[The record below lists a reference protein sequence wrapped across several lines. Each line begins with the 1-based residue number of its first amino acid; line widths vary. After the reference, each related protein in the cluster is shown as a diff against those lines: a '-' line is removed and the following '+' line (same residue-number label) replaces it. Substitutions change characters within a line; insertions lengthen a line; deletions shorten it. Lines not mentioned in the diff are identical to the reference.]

1 MIIVDLNQ
9 VMLSNLLMQ
18 LGNHTNAQIEENM
31 VRHMIL
37 NSLRSYKVKFGAEF
51 GELVIACDNT
61 NYWRRKLF
69 PYYKANRKKAQEA
82 SDLDWR
88 AIFECLNKIRAEL
101 KEFFPYR
108 VIDIESAEA
117 DDIIGTLASH
127 YGYTSDDGLAMMTS
141 PDKILILSGDKDFI
155 QLHKY
160 ENVSQYDPVRKKWIT
175 HKDPEQYLKEHI
187 LKGDAG
193 DGVPNILSS
202 DNCFV
207 VGDRQRPLTAKKME
221 HYLKLTPSEMETMVA
236 RNYHRNKQ
244 LIDLTETPPELR
256 EKIMESYLSQKD
268 KDRSKLM
275 NYFIANKLRN
285 LTEHIGEF

>member
-37 NSLRSYKVKFGAEF
+37 NSLRSYRTKFYAEY

-61 NYWRRKLF
+61 NYWRRQYF
-69 PYYKANRKKAQEA
+69 PYYKANRKKAQEK
-82 SDLDWR
+82 SDMDWR
-88 AIFECLNKIRAEL
+88 AVFDCMNKIRSEL
-101 KEFFPYR
+101 KEYFPYK

-117 DDIIGTLASH
+117 DDVIGTLVQLH
-127 YGYTSDDGLAMMTS
+127 GNDTNT
-141 PDKILILSGDKDFI
+141 PILIMSGDKDFI
-155 QLHKY
+155 QLHRFS
-160 ENVSQYDPVRKKWIT
+160 NVKQYDPTRKKWIT
-175 HKDPEQYLKEHI
+175 HNNPDQYLKEHI

-207 VGDRQRPLTAKKME
+207 VGERQRPLTAKKLE
-221 HYLKLTPSEMETMVA
+221 QYIKITPNDMETSIA
-236 RNYHRNKQ
+236 RNYFRNEK
-244 LIDLTETPPELR
+244 LIDLTQTPDELR
-256 EKIMESYLSQKD
+256 VKILDSYNSQNN

>member
-37 NSLRSYKVKFGAEF
+37 NSLRSYRTKFFSDF

-61 NYWRRKLF
+61 NYWRRKVF
-69 PYYKANRKKAQEA
+69 PYYKANRKKAQEK
-82 SDLDWR
+82 SEVDWK
-88 AIFECLNKIRAEL
+88 AVFECLNKIRAEL
-101 KEFFPYR
+101 KEYFPYR

-117 DDIIGTLASH
+117 DDIIATLVTSASFR
-127 YGYTSDDGLAMMTS
+127 SDCS
-141 PDKILILSGDKDFI
+141 EVLILSGDKDFI

-160 ENVSQYDPVRKKWIT
+160 GNVKQYDPVRKKWIT
-175 HKDPEQYLKEHI
+175 HTDPEQYLKEHI

-207 VGDRQRPLTAKKME
+207 IGERQRPLTAKKIE
-221 HYLKLTPSEMETMVA
+221 HYLKLTPTEMETAVA
-236 RNYHRNKQ
+236 RNYMRNKQ
-244 LIDLTETPPELR
+244 LIDLDQTPEDIR
-256 EKIMESYLSQKD
+256 VKVMESYHSQND